1 MKGDLVMKNEKM
13 IEFIENQ
20 ITKLEKL
27 QEEMFC
33 DSSLVLEISNSIRQH
48 VDLLR
53 SINVKLKQW

>member
-1 MKGDLVMKNEKM
+1 MKGDLEMKNEKM
-13 IEFIENQ
+13 IEVIENQ

-48 VDLLR
+48 VDLIR

>member
-33 DSSLVLEISNSIRQH
+33 DSTC
-48 VDLLR
+48 
-53 SINVKLKQW
+53 